1 MRRILLVSGVI
12 LVIVGAA
19 CPGYTQVLAA
29 VTVVPSFEA
38 GRHAQVALFRRW
50 GFVAIAPGAA
60 ILFLGLLRPR
70 RDV

>member
-12 LVIVGAA
+12 LVIAGTA
-19 CPGYTQVLAA
+19 CLGYAQVLAA

-50 GFVAIAPGAA
+50 GLFAITPGVAI
-60 ILFLGLLRPR
+60 LLLELWRSR
-70 RDV
+70 HDV